1 MRVQEKVA
9 RALHKDLEQ
18 RLKPISAGFTHTPWE
33 DLDDDCR
40 DEHLD
45 VASKILTALDTSDP
59 IRHLCEAYEVEYVE
73 GLWRYFEHLIDVA
86 QNALHAEGA
95 PTNER

>member
-1 MRVQEKVA
+1 MRDQEKVA

-45 VASKILTALDTSDP
+45 VASKILKALDTSDP
-59 IRHLCEAYEVEYVE
+59 IRHLCDTYEVEYIE
-73 GLWRYFEHLIDVA
+73 GAWRYFEYLIDVA
-86 QNALHAEGA
+86 QHALHDEGD
-95 PTNER
+95 TDE